1 MNQST
6 MILRRLYYLSF
17 IADFINRA
25 GNTITN
31 LVNALKIMNYM
42 CLLLSCS
49 TVHYYKICKTIE
61 SLRRS
66 IITNSVVKPL
76 KLLCRLL
83 VLALNY
89 LILLPGYEFIS
100 EMFTIS
106 SHRVQD
112 PINHHPHSMFGRWFI
127 RTGWS
132 IWSRTAFC

>member
-1 MNQST
+1 

-89 LILLPGYEFIS
+89 
-100 EMFTIS
+100 
-106 SHRVQD
+106 
-112 PINHHPHSMFGRWFI
+112 
-127 RTGWS
+127 
-132 IWSRTAFC
+132 